1 MKDALKRAD
10 TLTGKWCDNN
20 DNGETQVVMVQG
32 ERLRYQLVMT
42 LHLRKVILL
51 KQCPSKSILHVRYVN
66 SKKFNDPYSLDLAR
80 VKKSELGDRRESL
93 ELRKAEFLEC
103 NSSDAVEM
111 VIE

>member
-1 MKDALKRAD
+1 MKDALKRVD
-10 TLTGKWCDNN
+10 TLIGKCCENN
-20 DNGETQVVMVQG
+20 KSGETQVVMVQG

-93 ELRKAEFLEC
+93 EDGKAGFLEC
-103 NSSDAVEM
+103 NSNDAIEIEVE
-111 VIE
+111 